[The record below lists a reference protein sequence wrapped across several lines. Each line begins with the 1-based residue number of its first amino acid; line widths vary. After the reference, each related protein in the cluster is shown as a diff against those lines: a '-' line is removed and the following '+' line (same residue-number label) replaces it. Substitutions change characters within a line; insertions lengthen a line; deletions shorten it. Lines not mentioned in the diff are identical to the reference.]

1 MKQSQCRERLTE
13 YGPASITTPDLLA
26 ETVGITPDKARS
38 ITDEHLDRLG
48 ETDLS
53 GLTQIGLTPKQAL
66 RLAAAIELGRRILN
80 KGLGLLPAI
89 TCPADMLPHL
99 IGIKD
104 QPKEHFLVLYL
115 NARNQVIYQEV
126 ISIGSLSASI
136 VHPREVFRP
145 GIERGAASIVLA
157 HNHPSGDVTPSQ
169 EDLDLTR
176 RLKQA
181 GQIMGIEI
189 LDHVI
194 VAEADYLS
202 LKEGGYIDQV

>member
-38 ITDEHLDRLG
+38 IADEHLDRLG
-48 ETDLS
+48 EADVP

-66 RLAAAIELGRRILN
+66 RLAAAIELSRRLLN

-89 TCPADMLPHL
+89 ACPADILPHL
-99 IGIKD
+99 VAIKD
-104 QPKEHFLVLYL
+104 QPKEHFAVLYL
-115 NARNQVIYQEV
+115 NARNQLMHQEV

-136 VHPREVFRP
+136 VHPREVLRP
-145 GIERGAASIVLA
+145 GLERGAASIVLS
-157 HNHPSGDVTPSQ
+157 HNHPSGDVTPSR

-181 GQIMGIEI
+181 GEIMGMEI

-194 VAEADYLS
+194 VAAADFMS
-202 LKEGGYIDQV
+202 LKERGLM

>member
-38 ITDEHLDRLG
+38 IADEHLDRLG

-66 RLAAAIELGRRILN
+66 RLAAAIELSRRLLN
-80 KGLGLLPAI
+80 KGLGILPAI
-89 TCPADMLPHL
+89 ACPTDILPHL
-99 IGIKD
+99 TQIKD
-104 QPKEHFLVLYL
+104 QPKENFVVLYL
-115 NARNQVIYQEV
+115 NARNQLMHQEV
-126 ISIGSLSASI
+126 ISVGSLSASI

-145 GIERGAASIVLA
+145 GIERGAASIVLG
-157 HNHPSGDVTPSQ
+157 HNHPSRDVTPSR

-176 RLKQA
+176 RLRDA
-181 GQIMGIEI
+181 GQLLGIEV

-202 LKEGGYIDQV
+202 LKERGLM